1 MNIEEVDS
9 IRFQERVKV
18 IGFECV
24 DPNLHMIEWLGRGRD
39 VRQFIVNDV
48 ETELYV
54 QDRNAQ
60 VLSIEC
66 TSEPEYE
73 TKIKQQ
79 GTREKG
85 IVSQFAVT
93 FPLSVRVKAG
103 TGAIWAL
110 LVRQSYNA
118 TALDVPENRQL
129 MLNFLIVGQQEMK

>member
-1 MNIEEVDS
+1 MMNIEEVDS

-73 TKIKQQ
+73 TKIKQ
-79 GTREKG
+79 
-85 IVSQFAVT
+85 
-93 FPLSVRVKAG
+93 
-103 TGAIWAL
+103 
-110 LVRQSYNA
+110 
-118 TALDVPENRQL
+118 
-129 MLNFLIVGQQEMK
+129 